1 VADLDLIVANDNGKV
16 TQTVM
21 VHGRAELNISM
32 KPLQALDLGHSI
44 SRAGFSAYLD
54 QIEAKLAESRQHLE
68 QVRERHA

>member
-1 VADLDLIVANDNGKV
+1 MSTLDLIVANDNGQV

-21 VHGRAELNISM
+21 VHGRAALNIQM

-54 QIEAKLAESRQHLE
+54 QIEKRIAESKEHLE
-68 QVRERHA
+68 QVRERHP